1 MKNAQVHTLP
11 AQAPAHDLP
20 VQHQPVPP
28 SVLIRLP
35 EVLRRTALSKTT
47 IYALVKAGEFA
58 SPIPLGGKAVAWLES
73 DVEAWIQGRIAAAR
87 GGQK

>member
-1 MKNAQVHTLP
+1 MKKAQVHTMP

-20 VQHQPVPP
+20 TNSQPVPP

-35 EVLRRTALSKTT
+35 EVLRRSALSKTSV
-47 IYALVKAGEFA
+47 YDLMKAGDFPA
-58 SPIPLGGKAVAWLES
+58 SIPLGGKAVAWLES